1 MLSPVSF
8 LKTSVLVV
16 GIFAVVLGPGSQK
29 AEAADPPFD
38 FFEQFFIELTLKPAE
53 CVASPT
59 VLRAK
64 CKQKK
69 IDKRI
74 SKSEKKVDK
83 IIAKLDKLDEGKKKD
98 EKKIERENRRFE
110 KEFDKL
116 LKRIRKEIGLP
127 KNP

>member
-29 AEAADPPFD
+29 AEAVAPPFD
-38 FFEQFFIELTLKPAE
+38 FFEEFFIKLGLDPAE
-53 CVASPT
+53 CVSSPT

-64 CKQKK
+64 CKQTK

-74 SKSEKKVDK
+74 SKSGKKVDK
-83 IIAKLDKLDEGKKKD
+83 IIAKLDKLEVGKKKD

-127 KNP
+127 KG